1 MVSTTKQKIIDCQ
14 LLITLII
21 RFKPS
26 VSHLKAAAAI
36 VDVIGTILEPELC
49 LTNDSITFLWDTN
62 VPLSMII
69 TAFYHLLAYLVRRQH
84 GLVMQ
89 DLIFKPCI
97 S

>member
-14 LLITLII
+14 LLITLTI

-49 LTNDSITFLWDTN
+49 LTNDSITFLWNTN
-62 VPLSMII
+62 VPLSMI
-69 TAFYHLLAYLVRRQH
+69 TTVF
-84 GLVMQ
+84 
-89 DLIFKPCI
+89 
-97 S
+97 